1 VSKKR
6 AERLMKKAGIHA
18 ITKKKYRAT
27 TDFRHSLPVAAN
39 SLNRNFSVDKPNQFW
54 VADITY
60 VSTRKGWLFYLS
72 AIMDLSSRK
81 IVGWSMK
88 NQITQ
93 DLVIEA
99 LNMAIKQRRPG
110 RDLLLH
116 SDRGSQYASYCYQV
130 LPSKKVFDVR

>member
-1 VSKKR
+1 MSKKR
-6 AERLMKKAGIHA
+6 VERLMKKAGIHA

-27 TDFRHSLPVAAN
+27 TDSKYSLPVAAN

-72 AIMDLSSRK
+72 AIMDLYSRK

-116 SDRGSQYASYCYQV
+116 LRSG
-130 LPSKKVFDVR
+130 